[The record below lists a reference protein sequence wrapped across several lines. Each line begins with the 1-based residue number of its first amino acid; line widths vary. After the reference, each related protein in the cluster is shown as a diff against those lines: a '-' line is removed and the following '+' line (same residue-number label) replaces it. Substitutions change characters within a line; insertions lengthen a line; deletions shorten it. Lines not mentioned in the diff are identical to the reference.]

1 MRWLALL
8 ALAVCLPAA
17 AQEERRLESD
27 GETIVYTL
35 RKPAPDAHLADPAS
49 KLAPTS
55 ALDTARLVVQYLAR
69 GDIEEAAMLS
79 NSPRERFER
88 YKERLEM
95 WGEEQFKRLFGEYAL
110 PENTVVAEIAI
121 GEHSLLIWNLAKQKQ
136 LAGQFF
142 VRIEDRVLMDDTLN
156 PTREQL
162 RRVLQAY
169 RSGAA
174 AN

>member
-1 MRWLALL
+1 MRWLLL
-8 ALAVCLPAA
+8 AGLAACLPAL
-17 AQEERRLESD
+17 AQEERRLEAG

-35 RKPAPDAHLADPAS
+35 RRPGPNAHLPDPAAT
-49 KLAPTS
+49 LAPTS
-55 ALDTARLVVQYLAR
+55 AIGTARLVVQYLAR
-69 GDIEEAAMLS
+69 GDIEEAALLS
-79 NSPRERFER
+79 NTPRERFER

-95 WGEEQFKRLFGEYAL
+95 WGEEQFKQLFGEYAL
-110 PENTVVAEIAI
+110 PENAIVAEIAI
-121 GEHSLLIWNLAKQKQ
+121 GDHSLLIWNLARQKQ

-169 RSGAA
+169 RSGALA
-174 AN
+174 D